1 MELNKILDK
10 KETTELDRIT
20 CFIYE
25 GVSRLHDK
33 NIPIGDMKEIK
44 LTIGK
49 IWRKH
54 FPLDTLIKANSN
66 KPKSI

>member
-10 KETTELDRIT
+10 KKNTELDRIT

-33 NIPIGDMKEIK
+33 KIPLEDMKEIK
-44 LTIGK
+44 SSLSK

-54 FPLDTLIKANSN
+54 FPLSSLVA
-66 KPKSI
+66 